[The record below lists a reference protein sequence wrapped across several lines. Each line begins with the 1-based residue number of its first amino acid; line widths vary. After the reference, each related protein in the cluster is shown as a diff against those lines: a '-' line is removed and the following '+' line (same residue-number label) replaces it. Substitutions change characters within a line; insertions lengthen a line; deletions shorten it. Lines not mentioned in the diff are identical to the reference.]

1 MENISTLTELNEL
14 YETEF
19 DIIIGTTAVT
29 RSDLHSITFPKYLD
43 FIEGLNALWII
54 NIDSIMD
61 EDPEFTKQNIL
72 KICEG
77 KSVKIIFN
85 ISNSKTALTTF
96 WNAALFVI
104 NTIPKFRCKYGVL
117 WLEDDWEYFTNQA
130 ANRKLINFG
139 LENIKRYT
147 YIQLVERGYLT
158 IAGRST
164 NNCASFNPGFW
175 EIELFNHLMVD
186 RINAID
192 NSSGLYNPE
201 HATLPDEA
209 QVQILHHLQYP
220 CFRDIGRAWQD
231 KTIKTRTFKYNN

>member
-1 MENISTLTELNEL
+1 MKNMTLSSTIDFNEL

-19 DIIIGTTAVT
+19 DVVIGTTAVT

-43 FIEGLNALWII
+43 FIEGLNVLWII

-61 EDPEFTKQNIL
+61 EDPEFTRQNIL

-77 KSVKIIFN
+77 KSIKLIFN
-85 ISNSKTALTTF
+85 ISHSKTALTTF
-96 WNAALFVI
+96 WNASILVI
-104 NTIPKFRCKYGVL
+104 NMISKFRCKYGVL
-117 WLEDDWEYFTNQA
+117 WLEDDWEYFPDY
-130 ANRKLINFG
+130 KLVDLLGNM
-139 LENIKRYT
+139 KRYT
-147 YIQLVERGYLT
+147 YIQLVKRDYLM
-158 IAGRST
+158 IAGKHT

-175 EIELFNHLMVD
+175 EPELFKHLVVD

-209 QVQILHHLQYP
+209 QIQILHHLQYP
-220 CFRDIGRAWQD
+220 CFVDIGRDWQAR
-231 KTIKTRTFKYNN
+231 TIKTRTFKYTN